1 MKRHWWIHLILFT
14 LAFLTLVPFA
24 FVINNSFRSNAE
36 MYRAFF
42 GLPNSWKSVA
52 GHTGL
57 LLTGRGDEITLR
69 RDVVDENGRRTGEIS
84 DPEPAGYLE
93 AVQYELRSSIRGYK
107 LGWQTLRLYMINS
120 FIVCLVTAAGVI
132 LVASLSA
139 YIFSRYRFPGHTFLF
154 YAVISVMMIPGV
166 LTLVPSFLWV
176 KKLGLLNS
184 YWVLILPYIA
194 GGQVFAIF
202 VFRSFF
208 QGLPEELFEA
218 ARMDGAGHIRQY
230 LHIVMPLSLPVI
242 SVVAIMNILSTW
254 NNFMWPFITN
264 TDDRYHV
271 VASGLYVMSTSQ
283 QAANFSTMFS
293 AYVVSSIPLLVLFV
307 YATRPFIQG
316 VTSGAF
322 KA

>member
-1 MKRHWWIHLILFT
+1 MG

-36 MYRAFF
+36 MYKAFF
-42 GLPNSWKSVA
+42 GLPNSWKRIA
-52 GHTGL
+52 GYTGL
-57 LLTGRGDEITLR
+57 VISGRGEEIRVQREILDES
-69 RDVVDENGRRTGEIS
+69 GRRTGKLGPE
-84 DPEPAGYLE
+84 EPAGYRE
-93 AVQYELRSSIRGYK
+93 AVSYQLGNSLRGYH
-107 LGWQTLRLYMINS
+107 LGWQTLRRYMLNS
-120 FIVCLVTAAGVI
+120 FFVCIVTAAGVI
-132 LVASLSA
+132 LVASISA
-139 YIFSRYRFPGHTFLF
+139 YVFARYRFPGRTAIF
-154 YAVISVMMIPGV
+154 YAIISVMMIPGV

-218 ARMDGAGHIRQY
+218 ARIDGAGHFHQY
-230 LHIVMPLSLPVI
+230 RHIVVPLSMPVL
-242 SVVAIMNILSTW
+242 SVVAIMNILGTW

-264 TDDRYHV
+264 TDERYHV
-271 VASGLYVMSTSQ
+271 IASGLYVMSTSQ
-283 QAANFSTMFS
+283 QAANFSTMFA
-293 AYVVSSIPLLVLFV
+293 AYVVSSIPLLVLFI

>member
-1 MKRHWWIHLILFT
+1 MKRHWWKHAILLC
-14 LAFLTLVPFA
+14 LASLTLVPFV
-24 FVINNSFRSNAE
+24 FVINNSFRTNAE

-42 GLPNSWKSVA
+42 GLPNSFKRVTNNTW
-52 GHTGL
+52 L
-57 LLTGRGDEITLR
+57 RITGREDEIRLR
-69 RDVVDENGRRTGEIS
+69 REILDESGRRMGKLS
-84 DPEPAGYLE
+84 PEEQVSYRE
-93 AVQYELRSSIRGYK
+93 AVSYDLGNAFRGYH
-107 LGWQTLRLYMINS
+107 LGWQALRRYMRNS
-120 FIVCLVTAAGVI
+120 FFVCGVTAFGVI

-139 YIFSRYRFPGHTFLF
+139 YIFARYRFPFHTFLF
-154 YAVISVMMIPGV
+154 YGVISVMMIPAV
-166 LTLVPSFLWV
+166 LTLVPSYLWV
-176 KKLGLLNS
+176 KRLGLLNS
-184 YWVLILPYIA
+184 YWVLIFPYIA

-218 ARMDGAGHIRQY
+218 ARIDGAGHIRQY
-230 LHIVMPLSLPVI
+230 WHLVLPLSLPVI
-242 SVVAIMNILSTW
+242 SVVAIMNILGTW

-264 TDDRYHV
+264 TDERYHV

-293 AYVVSSIPLLVLFV
+293 AYVVSSIPLLILFV
-307 YATRPFIQG
+307 FATRPFIRG

>member
-1 MKRHWWIHLILFT
+1 MKRHWWKHAILLF

-24 FVINNSFRSNAE
+24 FVINNSFRTNAE
-36 MYRAFF
+36 MYKAFF
-42 GLPNSWKSVA
+42 GLPNSWKRVA
-52 GHTGL
+52 EDTAL
-57 LLTGRGDEITLR
+57 LLTGQSGKITVR
-69 RDVVDENGRRTGEIS
+69 KDVVDESGRRTGDIGEEEHTTYS
-84 DPEPAGYLE
+84 D
-93 AVQYELRSSIRGYK
+93 AVGYELTQTFRGYT
-107 LGWQTLRLYMINS
+107 LGWQSLRGFMVNT
-120 FIVCLVTAAGVI
+120 FFVCALTAFGVVLVG
-132 LVASLSA
+132 SLSA
-139 YIFSRYRFPGHTFLF
+139 YVFSRYRFPGHTFLF

-166 LTLVPSFLWV
+166 LTLVPSYLWV

-184 YWVLILPYIA
+184 YSVLIFPYIA

-208 QGLPEELFEA
+208 RGLPEELFEA
-218 ARMDGAGHIRQY
+218 ARIDGAGHFRQY
-230 LHIVMPLSLPVI
+230 LHVVLPLSLPVI
-242 SVVAIMNILSTW
+242 SVVAIMNILGTY
-254 NNFMWPFITN
+254 NNFMWPFIVNTN
-264 TDDRYHV
+264 EKYHV

-293 AYVVSSIPLLVLFV
+293 AYVVSSIPLLILFV